1 MKTCPKCGTELLD
14 NELFCAYCGHRMGAK
29 KAAPR
34 LDRPM
39 TEREKQQP
47 REKPL
52 QSGYSPP
59 KESSRSLFLGAAAVL
74 LAFISPPLAFVLAVI
89 GLVDSNRQLT
99 KGQEGQRINRAF
111 NLFAMGLSVA
121 ATLLMLLLSL

>member
-1 MKTCPKCGTELLD
+1 M
-14 NELFCAYCGHRMGAK
+14 M
-29 KAAPR
+29 
-34 LDRPM
+34 
-39 TEREKQQP
+39 
-47 REKPL
+47 
-52 QSGYSPP
+52 
-59 KESSRSLFLGAAAVL
+59 
-74 LAFISPPLAFVLAVI
+74 

>member
-1 MKTCPKCGTELLD
+1 M
-14 NELFCAYCGHRMGAK
+14 
-29 KAAPR
+29 
-34 LDRPM
+34 
-39 TEREKQQP
+39 
-47 REKPL
+47 
-52 QSGYSPP
+52 
-59 KESSRSLFLGAAAVL
+59 FLGAAAVL
-74 LAFISPPLAFVLAVI
+74 LAFISPPLAFVLAMM